1 MLMGSKLVR
10 LISLRTE
17 EKHMTELKKLVRHS
31 RELWNS
37 PLVPQ
42 HLSRHNRKAWVRS
55 VLRLGDRWLL
65 ATKVRRIQ

>member
-1 MLMGSKLVR
+1 
-10 LISLRTE
+10 
-17 EKHMTELKKLVRHS
+17 MTELKKLVRHS
-31 RELWNS
+31 QELWNS

-65 ATKVRRIQ
+65 ASKVRRITQ